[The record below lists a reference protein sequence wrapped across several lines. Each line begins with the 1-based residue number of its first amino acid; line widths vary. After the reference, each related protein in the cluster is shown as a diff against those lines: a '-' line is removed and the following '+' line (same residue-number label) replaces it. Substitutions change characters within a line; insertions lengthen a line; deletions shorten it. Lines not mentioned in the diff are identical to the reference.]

1 MNVAVVAGVTYL
13 GGVPGFN
20 NLDIL
25 FMIIVRS
32 PPGKEHGSPSI
43 L

>member
-1 MNVAVVAGVTYL
+1 MGLTNL
-13 GGVPGFN
+13 GSVPGFN

-25 FMIIVRS
+25 FIVIDRS